1 MGQIY
6 ESFDTYASTLILSM
20 DCVTRVPLGRFRVS
34 WKAFRLKFICQTVTF
49 VFRNACS
56 RKLARGEFRAEALKI
71 EGHSDACRKRCE
83 YRCVIEH
90 WRKFARHSGPG
101 RARKGFE
108 RSTGAR
114 VDSKQRQT
122 ERCTRWNATEARI
135 EVESV
140 RRDICAAVS
149 PSENANFYSL
159 DRAGK
164 SCCAFQVGFVRTRA
178 PPMVKRM
185 QERVVV
191 NFRNNRS
198 FSLFDE

>member
-1 MGQIY
+1 M
-6 ESFDTYASTLILSM
+6 
-20 DCVTRVPLGRFRVS
+20 
-34 WKAFRLKFICQTVTF
+34 
-49 VFRNACS
+49 
-56 RKLARGEFRAEALKI
+56 
-71 EGHSDACRKRCE
+71 
-83 YRCVIEH
+83 
-90 WRKFARHSGPG
+90 
-101 RARKGFE
+101 
-108 RSTGAR
+108 
-114 VDSKQRQT
+114 
-122 ERCTRWNATEARI
+122 
-135 EVESV
+135 ESV
-140 RRDICAAVS
+140 RRDICAAAS